1 MGSYTDRLA
10 ARLREGGNGR
20 KRGRTARKVADA
32 QKVAGLERLVA
43 CAVIYGTEISSF
55 GCKSHGEVRE
65 RLGIPHPYGNHHR
78 PDETAGFITSTGRF
92 VDRREAVQIANASG
106 QCHGRVG
113 ELLSSDIDW

>member
-1 MGSYTDRLA
+1 MGSYTDRLT

-20 KRGRTARKVADA
+20 KRGRLARQVVNK
-32 QKVAGLERLVA
+32 QKVAGLERLVSVA
-43 CAVIYGTEISSF
+43 IIRGGEVHSRGF
-55 GCKSHGEVRE
+55 KSHGELRAA
-65 RLGIPHPYGNHHR
+65 LGDDAPYEQRRR
-78 PDETAGFITSTGRF
+78 PADQDGFLTSTGRF